1 MLNILKQEYVEMLV
15 SNNLLE
21 NLISYM
27 VLVAGASSY
36 SHDQQLRDYVQQ
48 DMLLTVRKEKW
59 TLFKRMEAQN
69 SIEIIQGDDKTKAL
83 IQMKVYD
90 YDTKTQ

>member
-1 MLNILKQEYVEMLV
+1 MLV
-15 SNNLLE
+15 SNNLFE
-21 NLISYM
+21 TLISYM

-48 DMLLTVRKEKW
+48 DMKLTMRKEKW
-59 TLFKRMEAQN
+59 TLNKRYSAQKF
-69 SIEIIQGDDKTKAL
+69 IEIIQSDDKTKAL

-90 YDTKTQ
+90 YDTKT

>member
-1 MLNILKQEYVEMLV
+1 MRGFNNMLNTLKHEYVEMLV

-36 SHDQQLRDYVQQ
+36 SHD
-48 DMLLTVRKEKW
+48 
-59 TLFKRMEAQN
+59 
-69 SIEIIQGDDKTKAL
+69 
-83 IQMKVYD
+83 
-90 YDTKTQ
+90 

>member
-1 MLNILKQEYVEMLV
+1 
-15 SNNLLE
+15 
-21 NLISYM
+21 
-27 VLVAGASSY
+27 
-36 SHDQQLRDYVQQ
+36 
-48 DMLLTVRKEKW
+48 MLLTVRKEKW

-90 YDTKTQ
+90 YDTKT

>member
-1 MLNILKQEYVEMLV
+1 MARSSEDGRTGSLSTLGVRSLQAAIMRGFNNMLNTLKHEYVEMLV

-36 SHDQQLRDYVQQ
+36 SHD
-48 DMLLTVRKEKW
+48 
-59 TLFKRMEAQN
+59 
-69 SIEIIQGDDKTKAL
+69 
-83 IQMKVYD
+83 
-90 YDTKTQ
+90 